1 MSLRWPSI
9 LAFVLMVVGLVWM
22 VERREVLA
30 RSLPAMIVQ
39 GGAVALMIAARITF
53 GRRSFHAAATPTA
66 GGLVTSGPYRWLR
79 HPIYAAVLYFV
90 WSAAIDYHSPQALVA
105 AGLVTAGAA
114 VRMYAEETLLIGKY
128 PEYAGYRARTSRVIP
143 FVL

>member
-143 FVL
+143 FVV